1 MEGGGFGFPFGG
13 DPEELLRGIQEFAA
27 QQAESVHE
35 AQREQFATLTL
46 NTAVE
51 LTAAALKQVQAIGR
65 AGRAGGRAPRR
76 HARALPRGGRARVA
90 RHARASCANR
100 VRVSRAVSLL
110 DRAVVTLLPAVPKPV
125 IRRISSRYIAG
136 PSLDDARRV
145 VAELNAE
152 GKLATVDVLG
162 EEVAQASEAE
172 EIAAEY
178 VAALDAFERD
188 DLDANVSVKPTGLG
202 LKLDY
207 DLCKRNVEAVIAA
220 AEPTNRFVRIDMEDS
235 STTDD
240 TLRLFRELRDEGHA
254 RVGPVLQASLKRTV
268 ADAASLAGASVRLCK
283 GIYVEPESIQ
293 FRDDQEVRVSFVQAL
308 ETLLDG
314 GCYAAI
320 ATHDEWLVD
329 RALETIAERGLG
341 PDAYEFQMLLGVRPE
356 LGDRIVADGHRLRI
370 YVPYGRQW
378 YEYSLRRLQ
387 ENPKIAGY
395 VAGDFGRSVFGRR

>member
-1 MEGGGFGFPFGG
+1 M
-13 DPEELLRGIQEFAA
+13 LILRK
-27 QQAESVHE
+27 
-35 AQREQFATLTL
+35 LT
-46 NTAVE
+46 
-51 LTAAALKQVQAIGR
+51 
-65 AGRAGGRAPRR
+65 
-76 HARALPRGGRARVA
+76 
-90 RHARASCANR
+90 
-100 VRVSRAVSLL
+100 VSLL
-110 DRAVVTLLPAVPKPV
+110 DRAVVTLLPVVPKPV

-152 GKLATVDVLG
+152 RKLATVDVLG
-162 EEVAQASEAE
+162 EEVARAAEAE

-178 VAALDAFERD
+178 VAALAAFERD

-202 LKLDY
+202 LKLGY

-220 AEPTNRFVRIDMEDS
+220 AKPTNRFVRIDMEDS

-268 ADAASLAGASVRLCK
+268 ADAASLAGESVRLCK

-293 FRDDQEVRVSFVQAL
+293 FQDDQDVRVSFVQAL

-356 LGDRIVADGHRLRI
+356 LGDRIVADGHKLRI

-395 VAGDFGRSVFGRR
+395 VAGDFGRSVFRRR

>member
-1 MEGGGFGFPFGG
+1 M
-13 DPEELLRGIQEFAA
+13 LILRNRI
-27 QQAESVHE
+27 ESS
-35 AQREQFATLTL
+35 
-46 NTAVE
+46 
-51 LTAAALKQVQAIGR
+51 AL
-65 AGRAGGRAPRR
+65 
-76 HARALPRGGRARVA
+76 
-90 RHARASCANR
+90 
-100 VRVSRAVSLL
+100 SLL
-110 DRAVVTLLPAVPKPV
+110 DRAVVTLLPAVPKRV
-125 IRRISSRYIAG
+125 VRTLSSRYIAG
-136 PSLDDARRV
+136 SELEDARRV
-145 VAELNAE
+145 VAELNAG

-162 EEVAQASEAE
+162 EEVGDETEAAA
-172 EIAAEY
+172 IAAEY
-178 VAALDAFERD
+178 VAALDVFERD
-188 DLDANVSVKPTGLG
+188 DLDANVSIKPTGLG
-202 LKLDY
+202 LNLGY

-235 STTDD
+235 TTTDE
-240 TLRLFRELRDEGHA
+240 TLRLFRELRDEGHG

-293 FRDDQEVRVSFVQAL
+293 FRDDQAVRGSFVRSL

-329 RALETIAERGLG
+329 ESLRLLRERDL
-341 PDAYEFQMLLGVRPE
+341 PKDRYEFQMLLGVRPE
-356 LGDRIVADGHRLRI
+356 LGNRLAASGHRLRI

-395 VAGDFGRSVFGRR
+395 VAGDLGRSLFRRR